1 MAVDRAE
8 VGFKQDVVAVA
19 RPLEAPVG
27 EGGVGAGKG
36 EGLRVQQEFIPAGFP
51 GCTRGFPCGWF
62 RNFCWNR
69 SIVVR
74 RRSISDSGGRVLPA
88 T

>member
-1 MAVDRAE
+1 MPLWRIRPGPE

-19 RPLEAPVG
+19 AQLEAPVG

-51 GCTRGFPCGWF
+51 GCTPADFRAAGFG
-62 RNFCWNR
+62 NFC
-69 SIVVR
+69 
-74 RRSISDSGGRVLPA
+74 
-88 T
+88 